1 MSLTPFDLWLYAGAM
16 LVLFFTPGPVW
27 LALMARGMSGGF
39 PAAWPLALGV
49 AVGDILWPLL
59 AVLGVTWVASTF
71 DGLMVALKYVAV
83 LMFAIMGFLLIR
95 HADRTIAAD
104 SRLTRPGSWAGF
116 MAGLAVILGNPKAIL
131 FYMGVLP
138 GFFDLA
144 SVTPLDIAA
153 IVAISFV
160 VPLGGNLTMALF
172 IDRVRRLLASPAA
185 LRRTNIIS
193 GVLLILVAGLI
204 ALS

>member
-27 LALMARGMSGGF
+27 LALLARGMSGGF
-39 PAAWPLALGV
+39 AAAWPLALGV

-83 LMFAIMGFLLIR
+83 VMFAVMGFLLIR
-95 HADRTIAAD
+95 HSDRTIAAD
-104 SRLTRPGSWAGF
+104 SRLTRPGAWAGF

-131 FYMGVLP
+131 FYMGMLP
-138 GFFDLA
+138 GFFELTA
-144 SVTPLDIAA
+144 VTPLDIAA
-153 IVAISFV
+153 IVTISFV

-185 LRRTNIIS
+185 LRRTNIVS
-193 GVLLILVAGLI
+193 GVLLILVAALI
-204 ALS
+204 AVS

>member
-1 MSLTPFDLWLYAGAM
+1 MSLTPFDLWLYVGAM
-16 LVLFFTPGPVW
+16 LVLFLTPGPVW

-71 DGLMVALKYVAV
+71 DGLLVALKYVAV
-83 LMFAIMGFLLIR
+83 VMFAVMGLLLIR

-104 SRLTRPGSWAGF
+104 SRLTRPGAWAGF

-131 FYMGVLP
+131 FYMGMLP

-144 SVTPLDIAA
+144 AVTPLDIAA

-160 VPLGGNLTMALF
+160 VPLAGNLSMALF

-204 ALS
+204 AVS

>member
-27 LALMARGMSGGF
+27 LALLARGMSGGF

-59 AVLGVTWVASTF
+59 AVLGVTWVAATF

-83 LMFAIMGFLLIR
+83 VMFAVMGFLLIR

-104 SRLTRPGSWAGF
+104 SRLTRPGAWAGF

-131 FYMGVLP
+131 FYMGMLP
-138 GFFDLA
+138 GFFELTA
-144 SVTPLDIAA
+144 VTPLDIAA
-153 IVAISFV
+153 IVTISFV

-185 LRRTNIIS
+185 LRRTNIVS
-193 GVLLILVAGLI
+193 GVLLILVAALI
-204 ALS
+204 AVS

>member
-1 MSLTPFDLWLYAGAM
+1 MSLTPFDLWLYVGAM
-16 LVLFFTPGPVW
+16 LVLFLTPGPVW

-71 DGLMVALKYVAV
+71 DGLLVALKYVAV
-83 LMFAIMGFLLIR
+83 VMFAVMGLLLIR

-104 SRLTRPGSWAGF
+104 SRLTRPGAWAGF

-131 FYMGVLP
+131 FYMGMLP
-138 GFFDLA
+138 GFFDL
-144 SVTPLDIAA
+144 STITPLDIAA

-160 VPLGGNLTMALF
+160 VPLAGNLSMALF

-204 ALS
+204 AVS

>member
-1 MSLTPFDLWLYAGAM
+1 
-16 LVLFFTPGPVW
+16 
-27 LALMARGMSGGF
+27 MARGLSGGF

-59 AVLGVTWVASTF
+59 AVLGVTWVAATF

-83 LMFAIMGFLLIR
+83 VMFAVMGFLLIR

-104 SRLTRPGSWAGF
+104 GRLTRPGAWAGF

-131 FYMGVLP
+131 FYMGMLP
-138 GFFDLA
+138 GFFDLTM
-144 SVTPLDIAA
+144 VTPLDIAA
-153 IVAISFV
+153 IVTISFL
-160 VPLGGNLTMALF
+160 VPLSGNLTMALF

-185 LRRTNIIS
+185 LRRTNIVS

>member
-27 LALMARGMSGGF
+27 LALMARGLSGGF

-59 AVLGVTWVASTF
+59 AVLGVTWVAATF

-83 LMFAIMGFLLIR
+83 VMFAVMGFLLIR

-104 SRLTRPGSWAGF
+104 GRLTRPGAWAGF

-131 FYMGVLP
+131 FYMGMLP
-138 GFFDLA
+138 GFFDLTM
-144 SVTPLDIAA
+144 VTPLDIAA
-153 IVAISFV
+153 IVTISFL
-160 VPLGGNLTMALF
+160 VPLSGNLTMALF

-185 LRRTNIIS
+185 LCRTNIVS

>member
-1 MSLTPFDLWLYAGAM
+1 MTLTPFDLWLYAGAM
-16 LVLFFTPGPVW
+16 LVLFLTPGPVW

-49 AVGDILWPLL
+49 AVGDVLWPLL

-83 LMFAIMGFLLIR
+83 VMFAVMGILLIR

-104 SRLTRPGSWAGF
+104 SRLNRPGAWAGF

-131 FYMGVLP
+131 FYMGMLP
-138 GFFDLA
+138 GFFDLTV
-144 SVTPLDIAA
+144 VTPFDIAA
-153 IVAISFV
+153 IVGISFV

-172 IDRVRRLLASPAA
+172 IDRLRRLLASPAA
-185 LRRTNIIS
+185 LRRTNIVS
-193 GVLLILVAGLI
+193 GILLILVAGI
-204 ALS
+204 IGFS

>member
-1 MSLTPFDLWLYAGAM
+1 MSLTPFNLWLYAGAM

-27 LALMARGMSGGF
+27 LALLARGMSGGF
-39 PAAWPLALGV
+39 AAAWPLALGV

-59 AVLGVTWVASTF
+59 AVLGVTWVAATF

-83 LMFAIMGFLLIR
+83 VMFAVMGFLLIH

-104 SRLTRPGSWAGF
+104 SRLTRPGAWAGF

-131 FYMGVLP
+131 FYMGMLP
-138 GFFDLA
+138 GFFELTA
-144 SVTPLDIAA
+144 VTPLDIAA
-153 IVAISFV
+153 IVTISFV

-185 LRRTNIIS
+185 LRRTNIVS
-193 GVLLILVAGLI
+193 GVLLILVAALI
-204 ALS
+204 AVS